1 MKISRTFSDIDLN
14 FIPHPVTGDIVKK
27 YDESAIKA
35 SIRNLVLTSNYERPF
50 HSEIGS
56 QLRNLLFEP
65 MSPITI
71 QLIQNTIGQ
80 TIKNFEPRAIL
91 LSVVANYSPDNNSV
105 YVTVNFQIVNT
116 TTPQT
121 VNITLERT
129 HLWHKIPRE
138 FK

>member
-14 FIPHPVTGDIVKK
+14 FIPHPVTGDIVKRL
-27 YDESAIKA
+27 DESAIKS

-50 HSEIGS
+50 HSEIGC

-65 MSPITI
+65 MSPITT

-105 YVTVNFQIVNT
+105 YVTVNFMIVNT
-116 TTPQT
+116 STPQA
-121 VNITLERT
+121 VSITLSRT
-129 HLWHKIPRE
+129 H
-138 FK
+138 

>member
-91 LSVVANYSPDNNSV
+91 LSVVANYSPNNNSV

-121 VNITLERT
+121 VSITLERT
-129 HLWHKIPRE
+129 H
-138 FK
+138 

>member
-50 HSEIGS
+50 HSEIGC

-65 MSPITI
+65 MSPITT
-71 QLIQNTIGQ
+71 QLIQNTIAQ

-91 LSVVANYSPDNNSV
+91 LSVVASYSPDNNSV
-105 YVTVNFQIVNT
+105 YVTVNFMIVNT

-121 VNITLERT
+121 VSITLERT
-129 HLWHKIPRE
+129 H
-138 FK
+138 

>member
-1 MKISRTFSDIDLN
+1 MKTSRTFSDIDLN

-50 HSEIGS
+50 HSEIGC

-65 MSPITI
+65 MSPITT
-71 QLIQNTIGQ
+71 QLIQNTIAQ

-91 LSVVANYSPDNNSV
+91 LSVVASYSPDNNSV
-105 YVTVNFQIVNT
+105 YVTVNFMIVNT

-121 VNITLERT
+121 VSITLERT
-129 HLWHKIPRE
+129 H
-138 FK
+138 

>member
-35 SIRNLVLTSNYERPF
+35 AIRNLVLTSNYERPF

-56 QLRNLLFEP
+56 QLRNLLFVP

-71 QLIQNTIGQ
+71 QLIQNTFGQ
-80 TIKNFEPRAIL
+80 TI
-91 LSVVANYSPDNNSV
+91 
-105 YVTVNFQIVNT
+105 
-116 TTPQT
+116 
-121 VNITLERT
+121 
-129 HLWHKIPRE
+129 
-138 FK
+138 

>member
-14 FIPHPVTGDIVKK
+14 FTPHPVTGDIVKR

-65 MSPITI
+65 MSPITT

-91 LSVVANYSPDNNSV
+91 LSVVANYSPDNLSV
-105 YVTVNFQIVNT
+105 YVTVHFMIVNT

-129 HLWHKIPRE
+129 H
-138 FK
+138 

>member
-35 SIRNLVLTSNYERPF
+35 AIRNLVLTSNYERPF

-129 HLWHKIPRE
+129 R
-138 FK
+138 

>member
-35 SIRNLVLTSNYERPF
+35 AIRNLVLTSNYERPF

-116 TTPQT
+116 TTTQT

-129 HLWHKIPRE
+129 H
-138 FK
+138 